1 MLSNR
6 FFSQNRS
13 SSPTTNG
20 EVTKLREGTGV
31 RSRRIKGWLVLT
43 LAATVLLS
51 GCAGVLFESKD
62 GAGRAES
69 LKLDSGEG
77 WEGYDKHPRNPFDRK
92 NSNDE
97 MSIMLKSVKT
107 F

>member
-1 MLSNR
+1 MKDR
-6 FFSQNRS
+6 
-13 SSPTTNG
+13 G
-20 EVTKLREGTGV
+20 
-31 RSRRIKGWLVLT
+31 IKRWLAWA

-62 GAGRAES
+62 AAGRAES

-77 WEGYDKHPRNPFDRK
+77 WERYDRQPRYPYDKK
-92 NSNDE
+92 SSNDE